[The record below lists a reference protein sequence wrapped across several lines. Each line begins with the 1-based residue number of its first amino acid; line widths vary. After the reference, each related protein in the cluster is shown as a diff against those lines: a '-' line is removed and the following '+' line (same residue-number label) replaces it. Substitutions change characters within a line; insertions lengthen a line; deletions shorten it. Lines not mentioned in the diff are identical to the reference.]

1 MICHDWFFV
10 HIKMGYYQLNKN
22 KLLKKAKDR
31 YHNDGGKLEWENAK
45 NKYRSLSEKEKEVK
59 RAYGRDSYRNMI
71 EDEKNR
77 LKKYQRNYQSAKN

>member
-1 MICHDWFFV
+1 MICYDWFFV

-45 NKYRSLSEKEKEVK
+45 NK
-59 RAYGRDSYRNMI
+59 
-71 EDEKNR
+71 
-77 LKKYQRNYQSAKN
+77 